1 MVRQRGRPHS
11 GRRRSEAARQA
22 ILDATFALFHETP
35 ESGVTIDAIAKAAG
49 VGRQTIYRWWPSK
62 GAVIAEALSER
73 ARAVA
78 RTPDTGDLRTDLV
91 EFLAATFASVAD
103 PANGR
108 MLRRLMTA
116 AQEDAHLA
124 AAVADF
130 TERRRHELRVIL
142 ERGRQRG
149 QVAATADLDAL
160 IDLAY
165 GFLWYRLLVGHA
177 ALDARAAEI
186 LADALL
192 AADGGRVAT
201 RTGETAPPDQTAGNI
216 AAERERR

>member
-11 GRRRSEAARQA
+11 GRRRSKAARQA

-35 ESGVTIDAIAKAAG
+35 GSGVTIDAIAKAAG

-62 GAVIAEALSER
+62 GAVIAEAISER

-91 EFLAATFASVAD
+91 EFLAATFANVAD

-165 GFLWYRLLVGHA
+165 GFLWYRLLLGHA
-177 ALDARAAEI
+177 ALDARSAQT

-201 RTGETAPPDQTAGNI
+201 RTGETAPPDQAAGNI
-216 AAERERR
+216 ASERERR